1 MERRIIEGIESCRPG
16 SDDLQSPE
24 LADVAQCVEFGSQA
38 REVYQRAQKW
48 DTSVSQAMEQVEV
61 PAGLAERILAA
72 LGQQPAPSAS
82 LAHAVDNAQRVEA
95 DPNATVAPRPAEAPW
110 SRRQWLA
117 AASVIAATLLVAV
130 FAGQYFRTDDELAPD
145 EMVDAWLADLSPRWN
160 EMHDVP
166 PDFVLPVSLT
176 TEPSGWQS
184 FRGANGVRGVAFKL
198 VRANVGN
205 ALLLVVRLSRPT
217 APTSPPSRP
226 QSTTGGKSIGYWRSG
241 QLLYVLVVE
250 GTEREYRTYVN
261 AAGSPVA

>member
-1 MERRIIEGIESCRPG
+1 MERRIIEGIEVCRPG

-24 LADVAQCVEFGSQA
+24 LVDVAQCVEFGSQA
-38 REVYQRAQKW
+38 RAVYERAQKW
-48 DTSVSQAMEQVEV
+48 DASVSRAMEQVEV

-72 LGQQPAPSAS
+72 LGQQSAPSES
-82 LAHAVDNAQRVEA
+82 FDRAVAGAQSVEA
-95 DPNATVAPRPAEAPW
+95 DANAAITPRPAGSPW

-117 AASVIAATLLVAV
+117 AASVVAATLLVAV
-130 FAGQYFRTDDELAPD
+130 FASQYFRAGNELAPD
-145 EMVDAWLADLSPRWN
+145 EMVDTWLAGLSPHWN
-160 EMHDVP
+160 EMQDVP
-166 PDFVLPVSLT
+166 RGFVLPVSLT
-176 TEPSGWQS
+176 TEPSGWQR
-184 FRGANGVRGVAFKL
+184 FRGADGVRGVAFRL

-205 ALLLVVRLSRPT
+205 AVLLVTRLSSPI
-217 APTSPPSRP
+217 APNSPPSLP